1 MAAATL
7 SPVRAVTGLPSMVTR
22 TCWPASSSNLL
33 NIEPPRREGAN
44 QICIEPTARDH
55 RRKDQ
60 GVIGGQRDAGMAADD
75 ECAGVRF
82 GLIVDRKA
90 VLCHDADARPGPDH
104 VEFAECWKHAPCTVR
119 LDRCDREIE
128 HGFVGRLL
136 AAIADHDATLVG
148 LP

>member
-7 SPVRAVTGLPSMVTR
+7 SPTRTVTGLPSMVTLTR
-22 TCWPASSSNLL
+22 WPSSNNLR
-33 NIEPPRREGAN
+33 NIEPPCREGAD

-55 RRKDQ
+55 RREHQ

-90 VLCHDADARPGPDH
+90 VLCHDADARPGPGH
-104 VEFAECWKHAPCTVR
+104 VVFAECWKHAPC
-119 LDRCDREIE
+119 
-128 HGFVGRLL
+128 
-136 AAIADHDATLVG
+136 
-148 LP
+148 